1 MSPYCDI
8 YLFDSNPNEL
18 LKYSMRVQTGL
29 DWDRVGSELRDSMR
43 RAPPQ
48 CRKDLARMI
57 GHIEA
62 MVVELSGEEVLLR
75 RTKKTTSVTAQKLLA
90 QINEAILEYEKWL
103 MLAHLQHG

>member
-1 MSPYCDI
+1 M
-8 YLFDSNPNEL
+8 
-18 LKYSMRVQTGL
+18 
-29 DWDRVGSELRDSMR
+29 DWDRVGPELRDSMR
-43 RAPPQ
+43 RAPLQ

-75 RTKKTTSVTAQKLLA
+75 RNRKTTSVAAQKLLA
-90 QINEAILEYEKWL
+90 EINEAIMEYEKWL

>member
-1 MSPYCDI
+1 MP
-8 YLFDSNPNEL
+8 
-18 LKYSMRVQTGL
+18 MRVQTGL
-29 DWDRVGSELRDSMR
+29 DWDRVGGELRDSMR
-43 RAPPQ
+43 GAPAQ

-57 GHIEA
+57 GHIED

-75 RTKKTTSVTAQKLLA
+75 RNRKHTSVTAQKLLA